1 MNRRLRVVRGVAMT
15 SCIYGVL
22 DIVDRKPREGTEDE
36 TVAGESDRKEQKT
49 AIGGEASKV

>member
-1 MNRRLRVVRGVAMT
+1 MT

-49 AIGGEASKV
+49 AIGGEASKVWPPRSSV